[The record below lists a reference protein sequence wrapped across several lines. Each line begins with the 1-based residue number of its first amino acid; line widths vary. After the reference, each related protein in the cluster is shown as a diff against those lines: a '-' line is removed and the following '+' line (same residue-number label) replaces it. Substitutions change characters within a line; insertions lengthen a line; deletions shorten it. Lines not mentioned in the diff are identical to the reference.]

1 MANSTH
7 SSQVQTVL
15 TYIRNQIDSGRLQPG
30 DRLPAERRLAE
41 QLGVGRAYVRTA
53 FQKLEFYGIVKTYPQ
68 SGTVIA
74 EHTAQVLEG
83 LISDVLQIDG
93 FDFYSLVHVRVLL
106 EVEAVRL
113 CALNRTEEDL
123 AYIMESLAD
132 FERYAETDRRIEK
145 DFAFHNAIARGGHN
159 PVIASLLLVI
169 TPDVLDYY
177 LKYKACNTPVDVV
190 CAEHRKML
198 EHIVSRDA
206 DAAEAEIRRHLAGII
221 EFAGQKKS

>member
-145 DFAFHNAIARGGHN
+145 DFAFHNAIARGIGRAH
-159 PVIASLLLVI
+159 V
-169 TPDVLDYY
+169 
-177 LKYKACNTPVDVV
+177 
-190 CAEHRKML
+190 
-198 EHIVSRDA
+198 
-206 DAAEAEIRRHLAGII
+206 
-221 EFAGQKKS
+221 

>member
-1 MANSTH
+1 M
-7 SSQVQTVL
+7 
-15 TYIRNQIDSGRLQPG
+15 
-30 DRLPAERRLAE
+30 
-41 QLGVGRAYVRTA
+41 RTA

-123 AYIMESLAD
+123 AYIMESLDD

-169 TPDVLDYY
+169 TPDVLD
-177 LKYKACNTPVDVV
+177 VV
-190 CAEHRKML
+190 CTEHRKML

>member
-177 LKYKACNTPVDVV
+177 LKYK
-190 CAEHRKML
+190 E
-198 EHIVSRDA
+198 EEEG
-206 DAAEAEIRRHLAGII
+206 EAITLL
-221 EFAGQKKS
+221 